1 VTLNFCDL
9 EKEDVNHTRA
19 IRHNEMLSV
28 NYPLELSYWEV
39 ENFKDFGIPPNIS
52 NLEFSRLH
60 FIALGKSF
68 PMPHQTPQSELI

>member
-1 VTLNFCDL
+1 
-9 EKEDVNHTRA
+9 
-19 IRHNEMLSV
+19 MLSV

-39 ENFKDFGIPPNIS
+39 ENFKDSGIPPNIS

-68 PMPHQTPQSELI
+68 PMPYQTPQSELI